1 MKFLHQGI
9 GLGFPEG
16 KVAAPALS
24 TRAREQLSSFISKA
38 FTATPTLGGRE
49 GSTSPHLSCRAYRTN
64 LSSSRA
70 LGPRGRSSELA
81 KFWEAV

>member
-16 KVAAPALS
+16 KVAARPSAQGQG
-24 TRAREQLSSFISKA
+24 AVEQFHKQA
-38 FTATPTLGGRE
+38 FTSTPPSGAERGSLPPIYPRE
-49 GSTSPHLSCRAYRTN
+49 YRTN